1 MADIINYYLDKPITN
16 YQYMWIHLKDIPNE
30 VVVKYSFLPIAES
43 SGYVY
48 VNIRKKMYR
57 LK

>member
-1 MADIINYYLDKPITN
+1 
-16 YQYMWIHLKDIPNE
+16 MWIHLKDIPNE
-30 VVVKYSFLPIAES
+30 LIFEYYLLPLAYS

-48 VNIRKKMYR
+48 VKIRKGIYG